1 MKKHPMI
8 AKAMSVC
15 LFSLSVIAMASFT
28 SCESTP
34 KPEARISKPLMTDFN
49 EVHWRMYYEDQFDA
63 YGRAVPPGAGEPDVA
78 WTAYYSEKNA
88 YAIRE
93 NSELLKEQLR
103 QEKKYHG
110 HDHDHKKKD

>member
-1 MKKHPMI
+1 MIMKKI
-8 AKAMSVC
+8 NVC
-15 LFSLSVIAMASFT
+15 LLSLSLIAMVTVT
-28 SCESTP
+28 SCVSMP
-34 KPEARISKPLMTDFN
+34 QPDPRVSKPLMTDLN

-93 NSELLKEQLR
+93 NNELLKEQLR
-103 QEKKYHG
+103 LEKKHHEKK
-110 HDHDHKKKD
+110 HD